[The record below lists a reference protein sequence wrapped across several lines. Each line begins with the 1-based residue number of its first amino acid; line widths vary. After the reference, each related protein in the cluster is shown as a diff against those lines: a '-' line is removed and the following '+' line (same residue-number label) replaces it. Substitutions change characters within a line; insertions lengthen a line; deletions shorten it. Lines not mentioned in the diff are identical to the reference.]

1 MKRPRFNRNAV
12 CSSANYEA
20 SHKAHLEVLKSN
32 HSTFSNIAVSNFGV
46 ACKAAPKLFN
56 IPAVQYKTVRVF
68 GKETKVT
75 LAEYEEH
82 YKHLGF

>member
-1 MKRPRFNRNAV
+1 MRLRFNRNAV
-12 CSSANYEA
+12 CSSENYRA
-20 SHKAHLEVLKSN
+20 SKKAHLEVLKAN
-32 HSTFSNIAVSNFGV
+32 HDSFCNLAVSDLGV
-46 ACKAAPKLFN
+46 AHKAAPKLFN
-56 IPAVQYKTVRVF
+56 ITTVQYKTVRVF